1 MTNHDPPCGQYKSI
15 AKEPVPPQK
24 REARVRCAPIVLL
37 VLSFSVAC
45 FGQQAGDS
53 TITVSGCMIG
63 INGSFKLST
72 HEGERYVL
80 KGDHSTL
87 FSYNGMLVEVTGTMK
102 AAKKSSSHV
111 APATLHVSKV
121 KKLADSCQ

>member
-1 MTNHDPPCGQYKSI
+1 MRNT
-15 AKEPVPPQK
+15 V
-24 REARVRCAPIVLL
+24 IVLFVAL
-37 VLSFSVAC
+37 FSVAC
-45 FGQQAGDS
+45 YGQQAGDT

-72 HEGERYVL
+72 HEGQSYIL

-87 FSYNGMLVEVTGTMK
+87 FSYNGMVVEVTGTVK
-102 AAKKSSSHV
+102 AVNKSSSH
-111 APATLHVSKV
+111 AKPTTLHVTKV